1 MNIARYKKQLFCI
14 GAIFSRAYG
23 CVMRFRRRLY
33 KNHTLPQ
40 YKLPVPVISVG
51 NITLGGTGKTPITMA
66 IADILMK
73 NGKKV
78 AVVSRGYK
86 GKAGKGPVLVSDGM
100 KILTNVSTSGDEAMM
115 IASKVSGL
123 MVVVGSDRKAGGELA
138 IQHGA
143 EVIILDDGFQHL
155 KLHRDIDIIC
165 ISAREP
171 FGNNK
176 IFPGGDLREPLDAL
190 YDATAM
196 IITNMDCLDK
206 EGCQGL
212 IKTLNQFTPYAPFVS
227 RTVIDKITLLDG
239 SLLDNKMI
247 EAKSVVAFCGIGHP
261 ESFFN
266 TLLKSGLNVTGKRA
280 FPDHHH
286 YRQRD
291 LSALYEAT
299 KTQGAHALV
308 TTAKDAIKLHGL
320 DILCPVWVVET
331 RLVIEPDIT
340 QLFREVS
347 KNATF

>member
-1 MNIARYKKQLFCI
+1 MNINRYKKQLFRI
-14 GAIFSRAYG
+14 GAIFSKAYG
-23 CVMRFRRRLY
+23 CVMQFRRRLY
-33 KNHTLPQ
+33 KKYTLPQ
-40 YKLPVPVISVG
+40 CKLPVPVISVG

-66 IADILMK
+66 VADILMK

-100 KILTNVSTSGDEAMM
+100 KILTDVSTSGDEAMM
-115 IASKVSGL
+115 IASKLAGL
-123 MVVVGSDRKAGGELA
+123 IVVVGSDRTAGGELA

-143 EVIILDDGFQHL
+143 EVIILDDGFQHI
-155 KLHRDIDIIC
+155 KLHRDIDIVC

-171 FGNNK
+171 FGNNQ
-176 IFPGGDLREPLDAL
+176 IFPGGDLREPLDAIS
-190 YDATAM
+190 DASAV
-196 IITNMDCLDK
+196 IITNADCLDK
-206 EGCQGL
+206 EGYEWL
-212 IKTLNQFTPYAPFVS
+212 IKTLNQFTPYAQVFVS

-239 SLLDNKMI
+239 TPLDQEMI

-266 TLLKSGLNVTGKRA
+266 TLLQSGLNITGKCA

-291 LSALYEAT
+291 LSTLCEAI
-299 KTQGAHALV
+299 KNQGAHALV

-320 DILCPVWVVET
+320 DILCPVWIIET
-331 RLVIEPDIT
+331 RLVIEPDIKPLLNISQT
-340 QLFREVS
+340 HP
-347 KNATF
+347 